1 MIHHIS
7 PNWAYNGPTGGP
19 TLGLHI
25 KLKNDLLNY
34 KKVRNVKLKPGKLP
48 VLSRVNMKKVKSGR
62 QDLNQS
68 ILLDKNYGVGQL
80 YYKLKKGYSRG
91 VSFNIFY
98 V

>member
-34 KKVRNVKLKPGKLP
+34 KKVRNVKSQPGNLP
-48 VLSRVNMKKVKSGR
+48 VLSRVNMEKVMSGR
-62 QDLNQS
+62 QDLN
-68 ILLDKNYGVGQL
+68 LRPLDPQPSALPDCATPRIMN
-80 YYKLKKGYSRG
+80 
-91 VSFNIFY
+91 
-98 V
+98 